1 MNTKQ
6 NHLITIITVVYNC
19 VNTIEKTILSVINQD
34 YVSFEF
40 IIIDGGSTDGTIEII
55 KKHEDK
61 ITLWISENDNGIY
74 DAMNKGLKRAKG
86 DFVYFLG
93 GDDLLYSNSVLNNIS
108 NILIDKNKIY
118 YGNVL
123 FKTRNI
129 IYDGKFSSLKIA
141 TRNISHQS
149 IFYPRG
155 IFDEY
160 CFDTKYKIFADYE
173 LNLKLYGNSSYS
185 FFYMPITVA
194 LFNDE
199 GVSGS
204 NVLDVNFEKDRFE
217 IIKNNFPY
225 WIYLYRIC
233 RSKISKIVRLL

>member
-1 MNTKQ
+1 MTPK
-6 NHLITIITVVYNC
+6 ITIITVVYNAIESIEQ
-19 VNTIEKTILSVINQD
+19 TIQSVIGQTYPN
-34 YVSFEF
+34 FEY
-40 IIIDGGSTDGTIEII
+40 IVIDGASTDGTIDVI
-55 KKHEDK
+55 KKYQDK
-61 ITLWISENDNGIY
+61 IIHWVSEPDNGIY
-74 DAMNKGLKRAKG
+74 DAMNKGIKLAKG
-86 DFVYFLG
+86 EWVYFLG
-93 GDDLLYSNSVLNNIS
+93 GDDLLYINSVLKNIS
-108 NILIDKNKIY
+108 SRLTDKNKIY

-123 FKTRNI
+123 FKTRNV
-129 IYDGKFSSLKIA
+129 IYDGKFSALKIA

-149 IFYPRG
+149 IFYPRE
-155 IFDEY
+155 IFDKY
-160 CFDTKYKIFADYE
+160 RFDTKYKIFADYE